1 MRIIPLY
8 KWNKGLHTMKLS
20 QTQFMNQPWAGG
32 VTLLAC
38 VIVAMLLAN
47 LPLTSHFYHEFL
59 ETSLS
64 MTISNET
71 FTISFPEEMTVEKF
85 INDILMVV
93 FFFTVG
99 LEIKREVVCGELSS
113 VKKAL
118 LPVIAAAGG
127 MAIPALFYT
136 LFNIGT
142 TTAGGWGI
150 PTATDIAFAVG
161 IMSILGNKVPVSLK
175 VFLTALAI
183 ADDLGAI
190 LVVAFFYGGDINLPL
205 LFISLLLLGGV
216 FIMNKLGEKRMAFYL
231 VPAIV
236 IWFLFYYSGIH
247 STMSGV
253 VMAFMIPMD
262 ARFSRSYLNR
272 SNRKY
277 LTRLSRYD
285 DDEFE
290 QGVPFP
296 NGPQRH
302 CLRRMSYI
310 NNNSIGMSYR
320 LEHALNPW
328 VNFLI
333 MPIFA
338 LANAGVVIPDVSFFN
353 IFQALPLEGVGFV
366 GMGIFFGLL
375 LGKPIGITLA
385 SFIAIKS
392 KIGAMPEGASW
403 KMLFAVACLGGIGFT
418 MAIFVDTLSFG
429 ELDPDATEML
439 RSSGKIAVLLGS
451 LCAGILGSVLISL
464 FYRME
469 NSKK

>member
-1 MRIIPLY
+1 
-8 KWNKGLHTMKLS
+8 MKLS
-20 QTQFMNQPWAGG
+20 QSNFRKQPWAGG
-32 VTLLAC
+32 VTLLVC
-38 VIVAMLLAN
+38 VIIAMLLAN
-47 LPLTSHFYHEFL
+47 LPLTAHYYHEFL

-71 FTISFPEEMTVEKF
+71 FTVSFPQDMTVEKF
-85 INDILMVV
+85 INDILMVI

-127 MAIPALFYT
+127 MAVPALFYT
-136 LFNIGT
+136 LFNFGT

-161 IMSILGNKVPVSLK
+161 IMSILGNRVPVSLK

-190 LVVAFFYGGDINLPL
+190 LVVAFFYGGDINMPL
-205 LFISLLLLGGV
+205 LFIALILLAAIFV
-216 FIMNKLGEKRMAFYL
+216 MNKLGEKRMMFYL
-231 VPAIV
+231 IPAIV
-236 IWFLFYYSGIH
+236 VWFLFYYSGIH

-262 ARFSRSYLNR
+262 ARFNQSYLKRN
-272 SNRKY
+272 NRKY
-277 LTRLSRYD
+277 IRRLKQYD
-285 DDEFE
+285 SDELE

-302 CLRRMSYI
+302 CLRRMSYV

-320 LEHALNPW
+320 LEHVLDPW

-353 IFQALPLEGVGFV
+353 IFQALPLEGAGMV

-375 LGKPIGITLA
+375 LGKPVGITLA
-385 SFIAIKS
+385 SFIAIKC
-392 KIGAMPEGASW
+392 KIGAMPEGATW

-429 ELDPDATEML
+429 ELCPEATDML

-451 LCAGILGSVLISL
+451 LSAGILGSLLITL
-464 FYRME
+464 FDKMQ
-469 NSKK
+469 KK